1 MSARSN
7 CLLILLVA
15 TVIWSG
21 CGLFSTR
28 PAEEPDSG
36 RRSWETPRV
45 PQDVLTNLSNAMF
58 ERDAVNYL
66 RSFEPAS
73 FTFEADNIA
82 LANDPSLAP
91 WVYDDEAS
99 HIASLLSEGTLP
111 RDSLLFVIF
120 TSPTETVLHDSAEIV
135 TPYDLTAGVALSGA
149 PHRMAGTAHFYLR
162 MGSEG
167 YWQIYRWADARTQEQ
182 NTWSDLKSLVR

>member
-1 MSARSN
+1 MRNISLS
-7 CLLILLVA
+7 LLLSLAV
-15 TVIWSG
+15 TLSG

-28 PAEEPDSG
+28 SAEEPDAG

-45 PQDVLTNLSNAMF
+45 PQDVLTNLSNALF

-66 RSFEPAS
+66 RSFDPAS
-73 FTFEADNIA
+73 FAFEADNIA

-91 WVYDDEAS
+91 WTYEDEAS
-99 HIASLLSEGTLP
+99 HVTSLLSEGTLP

-120 TSPTETVLHDSAEIV
+120 TSPTETPLHDSVEIV
-135 TPYDLTAGVALSGA
+135 TPYDLAAGVAISGA

-167 YWQIYRWADARTQEQ
+167 YWQIYRWSDARTQEQ

>member
-1 MSARSN
+1 MRNISLS
-7 CLLILLVA
+7 LLLGTIVML
-15 TVIWSG
+15 SG

-28 PAEEPDSG
+28 PAEEPDAG

-45 PQDVLTNLSNAMF
+45 PRDVLTNLSNALF

-66 RSFEPAS
+66 RSFDPAN
-73 FTFEADNIA
+73 FVFEADNIA

-91 WVYDDEAS
+91 WIYEDESS
-99 HIASLLSEGTLP
+99 HITSLLSEGTLP

-149 PHRMAGTAHFYLR
+149 PHQMAGTVHFYLR

-167 YWQIYRWADARTQEQ
+167 YWQIYRWSDARTQEQ